1 MDKGISEEKRMIIGT
16 VREIKDDEYRVGL
29 TPGGVEVLSKSGHTV
44 LVESG
49 AGLGSGFEDEEYSE
63 LGAQIVDSAQEVWAK
78 ADMVVKVKEPLEREW
93 PMMRKGQVLFT
104 YFHFAASREL
114 TEGVAA
120 TGIVAIAYETITDDK
135 GHLPL
140 LTPMSEVAGRMAVQA
155 GAQAL
160 ERHRGGRGILLP
172 GVPGVAPGRVVILGG
187 GVVGTNAAKIAAGMG
202 AIVEVIDI
210 NPDRLAYLDDIMP
223 SNVVTLMSSPDTVRR
238 SIQDADLVI
247 GAVLV
252 PGGRTPVLIN
262 REDLKLMKRGAVIV
276 DVGVDQ
282 GGCVET
288 TRPTTHHD
296 PTYEVDGIIHYCV
309 ANMPGAVPN
318 TSTRALTNATLPYVK
333 RLADKGWRQAVSED
347 AHLANGVN
355 MVEGKI
361 TFKRIAEAHG
371 LEYTELKV

>member
-1 MDKGISEEKRMIIGT
+1 MDNGISEEKRMIIGT

>member
-1 MDKGISEEKRMIIGT
+1 MIIGT

-29 TPGGVEVLSKSGHTV
+29 TPSGVEVLTKAGHTV

-49 AGLGSGFEDEEYSE
+49 AGVGSGFEDEDYSR
-63 LGAQIVDSAQEVWAK
+63 LGAQICDSAAEVWEK
-78 ADMVVKVKEPLEREW
+78 AEMIVKVKEPLEREW
-93 PMMRKGQVLFT
+93 PMMRKGQVVFT

-135 GHLPL
+135 GRLPL

-155 GAQAL
+155 GARAL
-160 ERHRGGRGILLP
+160 EKHQGGRGVLLS
-172 GVPGVAPGRVVILGG
+172 GVPGVAPGKVVILGG
-187 GVVGTNAAKIAAGMG
+187 GVVGTNAAKVAAGMG
-202 AIVEVIDI
+202 ASVVVIDI
-210 NPDRLAYLDDIMP
+210 NPERLAYLDDILP
-223 SNVVTLMSSPDTVRR
+223 SNVITLMSSPDTIRR
-238 SIQDADLVI
+238 AIQEADLVI

-252 PGGRTPVLIN
+252 PGGRTPILIH
-262 REDLKLMKRGAVIV
+262 RDDLKIMKRGAVIV

-296 PTYEVDGIIHYCV
+296 PIYEVDGIIHYCV

-318 TSTRALTNATLPYVK
+318 TSTQALTNATLPYVK
-333 RLADKGWRQAVSED
+333 RLADKGWRQAVAED

-361 TFKRIAEAHG
+361 TYQRIAEAHG
-371 LEYTELKV
+371 LEYTQLKL

>member
-1 MDKGISEEKRMIIGT
+1 MIIGT

-120 TGIVAIAYETITDDK
+120 TGIIAIAYETITDDK

>member
-1 MDKGISEEKRMIIGT
+1 MIIGT

-29 TPGGVEVLSKSGHTV
+29 TPSGVEVLTKAGHTV
-44 LVESG
+44 LIESG
-49 AGLGSGFEDEEYSE
+49 AGVGSGFEDEDYSR
-63 LGAQIVDSAQEVWAK
+63 LGAEILDTAEEVWEK
-78 ADMVVKVKEPLEREW
+78 SEMIVKVKEPLEREW
-93 PMMRKGQVLFT
+93 PMMRKGQVVFT

-120 TGIVAIAYETITDDK
+120 TGIIAIAYETITDDK

-155 GAQAL
+155 GARAL
-160 ERHRGGRGILLP
+160 EKHQGGRGVLLS
-172 GVPGVAPGRVVILGG
+172 GVPGVAPGKVVILGG
-187 GVVGTNAAKIAAGMG
+187 GVVGTNAAKVAAGMG
-202 AIVEVIDI
+202 ASVVVIDI
-210 NPDRLAYLDDIMP
+210 NPERLAYLDDILP
-223 SNVVTLMSSPDTVRR
+223 SNVITLMSSPDTIRR
-238 SIQDADLVI
+238 AIQEADLVI

-262 REDLKLMKRGAVIV
+262 RDDLKLMKRGAVIV

-296 PTYEVDGIIHYCV
+296 PIYEVDGIIHYCV

-318 TSTRALTNATLPYVK
+318 TSTQALTNATLPYVK
-333 RLADKGWRQAVSED
+333 RLADKGWRQAVAED

-361 TFKRIAEAHG
+361 TYQRIAEAHG
-371 LEYTELKV
+371 LEYTELKL

>member
-1 MDKGISEEKRMIIGT
+1 MDNGISEEKRMIIGT

-120 TGIVAIAYETITDDK
+120 TGIIAIAYETITDDK